1 MYHKNRI
8 HKAWKCQPPNSH
20 SVHSWALE
28 RWAECFCK
36 GYDLISCAFG
46 NPAHINPLFK
56 IELKYIS
63 DTYSIVWT
71 RQWFPEGFL
80 WCLSFHLN
88 LVPKNIDT
96 SGHVVFIIWMQL
108 GSNLDKKKWSHFL
121 SRQLVEIFIGQVV
134 VFNLWPQSRWNMKR
148 DRSHLIWDQQRRLAF
163 SLSQQSSNSKF
174 YYHYQVKLTSSI
186 KSNTTYINL
195 MLTLW

>member
-1 MYHKNRI
+1 MYDKNRI

-28 RWAECFCK
+28 RWAESFCN
-36 GYDLISCAFG
+36 GYDLILCAFG

-63 DTYSIVWT
+63 YTYSIVWT

-88 LVPKNIDT
+88 LVPKNIQT
-96 SGHVVFIIWMQL
+96 SGHVVFIIWEHL
-108 GSNLDKKKWSHFL
+108 SSNHDKKHGHTFCRDSWWKSSLDRWWSSTLDHKAGG
-121 SRQLVEIFIGQVV
+121 I
-134 VFNLWPQSRWNMKR
+134 WNAR
-148 DRSHLIWDQQRRLAF
+148 DPTWVYYVSYSTCFGI
-163 SLSQQSSNSKF
+163 NS
-174 YYHYQVKLTSSI
+174 VD
-186 KSNTTYINL
+186 
-195 MLTLW
+195 